1 MSENQPE
8 KALFQMIAEALTPEG
23 TLPKDF
29 SLPKEKVQNK
39 LIFADGAMDG
49 IKLYH
54 TQPKTVD
61 IEPVCQALLLISQG
75 QEETGKAQ
83 LTAALEQHSVIEV
96 IDALHK
102 WIYENHDQLDPG
114 KLSGFAI
121 RSIMTSANPELIKL
135 GLAIMELLNTDKQE
149 ALKKVIRALAL
160 CNEFTLYCL
169 FIMRS
174 WTRGNDEIFDLMQKV
189 HGWGRIHCVNQ
200 IDPANRLI
208 KKWLLDHGCENSVA
222 PAYSAL
228 TVAKKCDLIEQ
239 IQREDLS
246 AEDWSGITLMMDG
259 LMAEGPVAGISEIE
273 DRETLFAGY
282 LAQTEHFP
290 MTLATVQNLI
300 AIAQYIDGEQVK
312 MPEIKKQCLE
322 LLKSSACYVTVSA
335 AMEQGKGFE
344 EALKLSIPY
353 EEKAMTWL
361 KQNPVEHCMA
371 ARLLMASENA
381 CDEILAL
388 YADCL
393 PLDTMAS
400 GPSDVLGLG
409 KDYQDYHALAAVL
422 QSLKLYPGKGV
433 EFIRCALLCPVIS
446 CRTYALDTLESWVK
460 LAQTSLKG
468 IAPELLIVLEQASE
482 LEVKEELKTRILTLK
497 QSA

>member
-23 TLPKDF
+23 TLSKDF

-121 RSIMTSANPELIKL
+121 RSIMTSTNPELVKL

-228 TVAKKCDLIEQ
+228 IVAKKCDLIEQ

-273 DRETLFAGY
+273 DRETLFSGY
-282 LAQTEHFP
+282 LSQTEHFP
-290 MTLATVQNLI
+290 MSLATVQNLI

-388 YADCL
+388 YAECL

-446 CRTYALDTLESWVK
+446 CRTYGLDTLESWVK

>member
-8 KALFQMIAEALTPEG
+8 KALFQMIAEALTFEG

-121 RSIMTSANPELIKL
+121 RSIMTSTNPELVKL

-228 TVAKKCDLIEQ
+228 TAAKKCDLIEQ

-282 LAQTEHFP
+282 LSQTEHFP
-290 MTLATVQNLI
+290 MSLATVQNLI

-361 KQNPVEHCMA
+361 KQNPIEHCMA

>member
-1 MSENQPE
+1 
-8 KALFQMIAEALTPEG
+8 
-23 TLPKDF
+23 
-29 SLPKEKVQNK
+29 
-39 LIFADGAMDG
+39 
-49 IKLYH
+49 
-54 TQPKTVD
+54 
-61 IEPVCQALLLISQG
+61 
-75 QEETGKAQ
+75 
-83 LTAALEQHSVIEV
+83 
-96 IDALHK
+96 
-102 WIYENHDQLDPG
+102 
-114 KLSGFAI
+114 
-121 RSIMTSANPELIKL
+121 
-135 GLAIMELLNTDKQE
+135 
-149 ALKKVIRALAL
+149 
-160 CNEFTLYCL
+160 
-169 FIMRS
+169 
-174 WTRGNDEIFDLMQKV
+174 
-189 HGWGRIHCVNQ
+189 
-200 IDPANRLI
+200 
-208 KKWLLDHGCENSVA
+208 
-222 PAYSAL
+222 
-228 TVAKKCDLIEQ
+228 
-239 IQREDLS
+239 
-246 AEDWSGITLMMDG
+246 
-259 LMAEGPVAGISEIE
+259 
-273 DRETLFAGY
+273 
-282 LAQTEHFP
+282 
-290 MTLATVQNLI
+290 
-300 AIAQYIDGEQVK
+300 
-312 MPEIKKQCLE
+312 
-322 LLKSSACYVTVSA
+322 
-335 AMEQGKGFE
+335 
-344 EALKLSIPY
+344 LKLSIPY

>member
-75 QEETGKAQ
+75 QEETGKLQ

-121 RSIMTSANPELIKL
+121 RSIMTSTNPELVKL

-228 TVAKKCDLIEQ
+228 TAAKKCDLIEQ

-433 EFIRCALLCPVIS
+433 EFIHCALLCPVIS

>member
-121 RSIMTSANPELIKL
+121 RSIMTATNPELVKL

-200 IDPANRLI
+200 IDPANRLM
-208 KKWLLDHGCENSVA
+208 DHGCENSVA

-282 LAQTEHFP
+282 LSQTEHFP
-290 MTLATVQNLI
+290 MSLATVQNLI

>member
-83 LTAALEQHSVIEV
+83 LTAALEQNSVIEV

-121 RSIMTSANPELIKL
+121 RSIMTSTNPELVKL

-228 TVAKKCDLIEQ
+228 TAAKKCDLIEQ

-282 LAQTEHFP
+282 LSQTEHFP
-290 MTLATVQNLI
+290 MSLATVQNLI

-388 YADCL
+388 YAECL
-393 PLDTMAS
+393 PFDTMAS

-409 KDYQDYHALAAVL
+409 KDYQNYHALAAVL

-468 IAPELLIVLEQASE
+468 IAPELLIVLDQASE